1 MQELC
6 PTQGDGPPA
15 PPQELVGEWLC
26 DDGYPWDPSEHVT
39 ITITTNRLRNVA
51 AKAAAWG
58 YRQAREDA
66 RRVEARELSAF
77 GLLAGLDENTTADG
91 GDSDG

>member
-6 PTQGDGPPA
+6 PTQCDGPPV
-15 PPQELVGEWLC
+15 PPQELVGQWSGEAFDVAWIA
-26 DDGYPWDPSEHVT
+26 PSRADTH
-39 ITITTNRLRNVA
+39 VA

-66 RRVEARELSAF
+66 RRVEARASMHDD
-77 GLLAGLDENTTADG
+77 LA
-91 GDSDG
+91 